1 MTAQWT
7 PECERLLKDWS
18 EKAGCW
24 RYLHSRAERKYRA
37 RHYAFAIPVIIL
49 STATGFLNVGLSEFV
64 PEGKMHIA
72 QAAIGAVNLVA
83 GVLGTL
89 QSFLKV
95 AELQESHRAA
105 SVAWSKLGR
114 ALAIELALAPDRR
127 TACGDMLA
135 ASRSEYDRLTE
146 QSPQIP
152 DDVIAH
158 FRSRFDGYEVSKP
171 SVCNGLDR
179 CEIYRTRDDAM
190 SPPVDDEK
198 LVPESE
204 PEPMPESVRSDQTSM
219 P

>member
-1 MTAQWT
+1 
-7 PECERLLKDWS
+7 
-18 EKAGCW
+18 
-24 RYLHSRAERKYRA
+24 
-37 RHYAFAIPVIIL
+37 
-49 STATGFLNVGLSEFV
+49 
-64 PEGKMHIA
+64 MHIA
-72 QAAIGAVNLVA
+72 QAAIGAVNIVA

-135 ASRSEYDRLTE
+135 SSRSEYDRLTE

-179 CEIYRTRDDAM
+179 CEIYRTRDDAE
-190 SPPVDDEK
+190 SPSVDDEE
-198 LVPESE
+198 LGPETDG
-204 PEPMPESVRSDQTSM
+204 SVRPDETSD